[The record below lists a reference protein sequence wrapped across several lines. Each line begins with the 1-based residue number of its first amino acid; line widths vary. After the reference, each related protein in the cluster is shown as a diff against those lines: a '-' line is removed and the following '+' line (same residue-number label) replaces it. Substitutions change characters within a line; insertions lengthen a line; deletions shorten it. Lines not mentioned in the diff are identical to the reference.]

1 LLQKEL
7 GKGVQAGLF
16 EGLLI
21 NALILLAALLVLD
34 KASDWTITN
43 SVKVADI
50 TGFGKTTV
58 GFILVAFATSLPEL
72 SVSIF
77 SAIGQETIGVAIGN
91 VLGSNIVNIC
101 LILGICFLI
110 MALKNSKNNAKLL
123 PSMAKEEIG
132 SLYFGLFIAST
143 IPLTLL
149 YIGYASR
156 LIGIVLLTIFVVYLY
171 QLSKIRIMKKEGT
184 LRGERQKLRRYT
196 SLTFLGAAGVVIS
209 SYFIVDSASYIAL
222 GIGIPRVVIG
232 ATVVAF
238 GTSIPELATSID
250 STRKGHL
257 DMALGNIVGSCFIN
271 ITCILGIPLVA
282 STLMVNMAAFSNLVM
297 FSLIANLFLWYFLSS
312 ERISWREG
320 AVLLFMY
327 FLFLTISFGGYKT

>member
-1 LLQKEL
+1 
-7 GKGVQAGLF
+7 
-16 EGLLI
+16 LI
-21 NALILLAALLVLD
+21 NALILLVSLLVLD

-58 GFILVAFATSLPEL
+58 GFVLVAFSTSLPEL

-77 SAIGQETIGVAIGN
+77 SVIGEETIGVAIGN

-110 MALKNSKNNAKLL
+110 VALKSSDNVKLL

-132 SLYFGLFIAST
+132 SLYFGLFVASI

-156 LIGIVLLTIFVVYLY
+156 FIGIVLLTIFVVYLY
-171 QLSKIRIMKKEGT
+171 QLSKIRKVKEEGAFE
-184 LRGERQKLRRYT
+184 GERQKLSKYT
-196 SLTFLGAAGVVIS
+196 FLTFLGAAGVVIS
-209 SYFIVDSASYIAL
+209 SYFIVDSASYIAFK
-222 GIGIPRVVIG
+222 IGIPRVVIG

-238 GTSIPELATSID
+238 GTSIPELATSVD
-250 STRKGHL
+250 AVRKGHL

-271 ITCILGIPLVA
+271 ITCILGVTLAA
-282 STLMVNMAAFSNLVM
+282 STLRVNMAAFSNLVM

-312 ERISWREG
+312 EKISWREG

-327 FLFLTISFGGYKT
+327 FLFLTISFGGYKA